1 MFADFEKA
9 FFQKNEKDVRI
20 PKEIVKSL
28 SETLPEGFTY
38 TNIGNGAIG
47 VVPLGTEAE
56 LSGLRVELPD
66 DLPGNFK
73 PSTMEELEEFMYRV
87 QHPIKMKLVED
98 NSLVLNGTSFNLE
111 DFIKFPFKT
120 VDNEKKVREY
130 ELSLVPRPFQSPFEV
145 KVQGNGVTKLLHFQ
159 RQPYADMHKSLFK
172 SINNDNFEI
181 SYIIDEKN
189 SKLTFN
195 VKYSL
200 ENVDSIE
207 EGIAILELYQSCIE
221 GGIKLND
228 LRLPEAPATSIEK
241 ESILETINFW
251 KKVLTLQEH
260 LGVQFIPEFKT
271 KREDVILVEEI
282 YRSLIATRP
291 FKKYLNINDLTLTGP
306 QGMDL
311 KELIGREELSIQFHE
326 YLDVGLFGV
335 KLNLVSVVA
344 FFDFMVKGVKSI
356 KDDVPKHILITEPIK
371 GKRTYQVA
379 RHFCDKETASSYME
393 YIQKNIKEFEDAEEL
408 KVKY

>member
-1 MFADFEKA
+1 MFTDFEKA

-56 LSGLRVELPD
+56 LSGLELELPD

-73 PSTMEELEEFMYRV
+73 PSTYQELKEFMYRI
-87 QHPIKMKLVED
+87 QRPIKIKLKDDSVI
-98 NSLVLNGTSFNLE
+98 LNGTTIKLDKLIQRPLE
-111 DFIKFPFKT
+111 P
-120 VDNEKKVREY
+120 VDPSGY
-130 ELSLVPRPFQSPFEV
+130 EISLVPQPFQPPFEI
-145 KVQGNGVTKLLHFQ
+145 KLQGNGITKKLFVQ
-159 RQPYADMHKSLFK
+159 RQPYAHMHKSLFK
-172 SINNDNFEI
+172 SINNSNFEI
-181 SYIIDEKN
+181 SYIIDETN
-189 SKLTFN
+189 ELLTFN
-195 VKYSL
+195 FKYNL
-200 ENVDSIE
+200 ENIDNIE

-221 GGIKLND
+221 GGIKLNN

-241 ESILETINFW
+241 ETIPETINFW

-282 YRSLIATRP
+282 YRSLIETRP

-311 KELIGREELSIQFHE
+311 KELVGREELSIQFHE
-326 YLDVGLFGV
+326 YLEVSLFGV
-335 KLNLVSVVA
+335 KLNLISVVA
-344 FFDFMVKGVKSI
+344 FFDFMVKGIKSI
-356 KDDVPKHILITEPIK
+356 KDDVPKHILITESIK

-379 RHFCDKETASSYME
+379 RHFRDKETASSYME